1 MISQIKKSFNQVKS
15 YRSNSKYFVE
25 YPPILTY
32 LIINSH
38 LDGCEEKKLTCF
50 SLTIIKKSHT
60 SDLLHIYRKHLIN
73 YNYNIF
79 KKL

>member
-38 LDGCEEKKLTCF
+38 LYSCEEKEKLTLFF
-50 SLTIIKKSHT
+50 SNNK
-60 SDLLHIYRKHLIN
+60 
-73 YNYNIF
+73 
-79 KKL
+79 